1 MAIQPLVPT
10 VHYLLN
16 VFCLK
21 TLFELIL
28 IDILIYGGISFT
40 CVKMFFF
47 RNIYHCTLDTM

>member
-1 MAIQPLVPT
+1 MAIQPLVPII
-10 VHYLLN
+10 HYLLN